1 MADTYQSNYTGLEID
16 ERLGWA
22 EEIVPHKEDKSNPH
36 GVTATQ
42 INAVPTT
49 RTVNSKA
56 LSSDITLS
64 ASDVGALPSIDAGDL
79 AELTTTEKGSLVG
92 AINEVDMSL
101 NETQQLV
108 STNVGDLETLTT
120 TDKSSLVNATNEVK
134 NLVDTNTQFTD
145 VDNVV
150 YSWRFI
156 KSAEGHM
163 QLEYMEVI

>member
-64 ASDVGALPSIDAGDL
+64 ASDVGALSTTDAGDL

-92 AINEVDMSL
+92 AINEL
-101 NETQQLV
+101 NTDKIG
-108 STNVGDLETLTT
+108 TAAIANTLTET
-120 TDKSSLVNATNEVK
+120 AEGKVLDARQGKALK
-134 NLVDTNTQFTD
+134 DLVDTNTQFTD

>member
-36 GVTATQ
+36 EVTAAQTSYDNSTSGLTAE
-42 INAVPTT
+42 NAQD
-49 RTVNSKA
+49 A
-56 LSSDITLS
+56 
-64 ASDVGALPSIDAGDL
+64 IDA
-79 AELTTTEKGSLVG
+79 
-92 AINEVDMSL
+92 
-101 NETQQLV
+101 
-108 STNVGDLETLTT
+108 
-120 TDKSSLVNATNEVK
+120 VK

-163 QLEYMEVI
+163 QLEYTEVI

>member
-36 GVTATQ
+36 EVTAAQ
-42 INAVPTT
+42 AG
-49 RTVNSKA
+49 A
-56 LSSDITLS
+56 LSTT
-64 ASDVGALPSIDAGDL
+64 DAGDL

-108 STNVGDLETLTT
+108 SSN
-120 TDKSSLVNATNEVK
+120 S
-134 NLVDTNTQFTD
+134 QFTD
-145 VDNVV
+145 TNDTV

-163 QLEYMEVI
+163 QLEYTEVI

>member
-1 MADTYQSNYTGLEID
+1 MSEYISKYTGAEID
-16 ERLGWA
+16 DRLEWA
-22 EEIVPHKEDKSNPH
+22 EGITPHVADKANPH
-36 GVTATQ
+36 EVTASQ
-42 INAVPTT
+42 VD
-49 RTVNSKA
+49 A
-56 LSSDITLS
+56 LSST
-64 ASDVGALPSIDAGDL
+64 DAGNL
-79 AELTTTEKGSLVG
+79 ASLTTTEKGSLVG
-92 AINEVDMSL
+92 AINEINTL
-101 NETQQLV
+101 I

-163 QLEYMEVI
+163 QLEYTEVI